1 MPRPTPR
8 RPGDQPRV
16 LRYQLVVDLIERLIA
31 EGGLGPGDRLPSV
44 AELAEQGGVSVISV
58 RRALDD
64 LTHAGR
70 IVRHQGVG
78 TFVAGPRI
86 VSEPGR
92 PGSLLETMRGDHVE
106 LTTELIGLD
115 VGTPS
120 DAHAQALGI
129 DPAQPVWQVSR
140 LRRTDE
146 RPRVLERAVL
156 PLSVVPALEEER
168 LSQGGSLYDYLAE
181 RYGLTED
188 FVEEAIEVDQPDAWE
203 REWLRLG
210 PRDPIVRI
218 RGVSVAANGVAFDSF
233 QQSYPAREFV
243 FYTSGS
249 SRQRLVGPIAAG
261 PWSVRPLGSA
271 IQAAERA
278 K

>member
-1 MPRPTPR
+1 MPRPAAGPR
-8 RPGDQPRV
+8 PDAPRV
-16 LRYQLVVDLIERLIA
+16 LRYRLVVDLIEHLISD
-31 EGGLGPGDRLPSV
+31 GGLGPGDRLPSV
-44 AELAEQGGVSVISV
+44 AELAEQAGVSVISV

-70 IVRHQGVG
+70 VVRHQGVG

-92 PGSLLETMRGDHVE
+92 PGSLLQTMQGDHIE
-106 LTTELIGLD
+106 LDTALIGLE
-115 VGTPS
+115 VGVPS
-120 DAHAQALGI
+120 EAHAQALGI

-140 LRRTDE
+140 LRSTDG

-156 PLSVVPALEEER
+156 PLSIVPALEEDR
-168 LSQGGSLYDYLAE
+168 LSAGESLYDYLAA
-181 RYGLTED
+181 RYGLTEE

-210 PRDPIVRI
+210 SRDTIVRI
-218 RGVSVAANGVAFDSF
+218 RGVSVDVRGVAFDSF
-233 QQSYPAREFV
+233 QQSYPARDFV

-261 PWSVRPLGSA
+261 PWSVRPLGSGTLA
-271 IQAAERA
+271 SSRRV
-278 K
+278 